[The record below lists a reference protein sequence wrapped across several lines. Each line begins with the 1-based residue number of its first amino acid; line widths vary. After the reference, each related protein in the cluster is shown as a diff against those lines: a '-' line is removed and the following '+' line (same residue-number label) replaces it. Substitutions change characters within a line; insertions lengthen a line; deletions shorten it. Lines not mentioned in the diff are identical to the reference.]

1 MTEGSEL
8 GDVYGV
14 TIERI
19 KAQGGDKSRLGMA
32 ALMWVSHA
40 ERPLRADELCHALG
54 VKLGSSDFNAS
65 NAPSILTLI
74 RCRQGLITVDKE
86 ASTMRLIHFTL
97 QEYLSA
103 HQDIFSG
110 PHSAMAEICLTFLNS
125 QQIKA
130 LSADPSPD
138 TQNTPFLEYCSVY
151 WGAHAK
157 REFLDCVRSPA
168 VELLKENDGW
178 VPTELLLK
186 QATGMYFPRFE
197 NFALFSELHRASFFG
212 IVEVVATLIE
222 MECYNIN
229 EGDFLGR
236 TLVAW
241 AADNGHEEV
250 LRILLRR
257 EEVSS
262 DKPDTRG
269 KIPLV
274 YAAKCGYSRIVK
286 LPLERE
292 EVILDK
298 LDNYGRTPLLHPA

>member
-1 MTEGSEL
+1 M
-8 GDVYGV
+8 
-14 TIERI
+14 
-19 KAQGGDKSRLGMA
+19 Q
-32 ALMWVSHA
+32 
-40 ERPLRADELCHALG
+40 
-54 VKLGSSDFNAS
+54 
-65 NAPSILTLI
+65 
-74 RCRQGLITVDKE
+74 
-86 ASTMRLIHFTL
+86 LIHFTL

-157 REFLDCVRSPA
+157 RAFSDCVRSPA
-168 VELLKENDGW
+168 VELLQENYGW
-178 VPTELLLK
+178 EPTELLLK
-186 QATGMYFPRFE
+186 QATGMYFARFE
-197 NFALFSELHRASFFG
+197 NFALFSKLPGASFFG

-229 EGDFLGR
+229 EGDFLSR

-241 AADNGHEEV
+241 AADTGHEEV

-262 DKPDTRG
+262 DKPDTRS